1 MRTGRCDGP
10 SAHSVSMPVCRTPSP
25 PVRRGRPRVL
35 RELRDWAEE
44 LACRAGVDGWPA
56 GARRAASLLAVGLLA
71 FAVWRWGLAGDV
83 AGGPATER
91 AGGASPI
98 ASAGV
103 SGEASTAGR
112 PSAPETVTVHVVGAV
127 RRPGVYTLPSG
138 ARAADAVAAAGGV
151 LGNAD
156 QAAVNMARVVA
167 DGEQIAVPV
176 QGAAGAGGAGATGA
190 AAGPGARGVAGGKVD
205 LNTATVEQLD
215 TLPGIGPAT
224 AQKIV
229 ADRTENGPF
238 RSVEDLLRVPGIGAK
253 KLDALKDLVTAG

>member
-1 MRTGRCDGP
+1 
-10 SAHSVSMPVCRTPSP
+10 
-25 PVRRGRPRVL
+25 VL
-35 RELRDWAEE
+35 RELRDWVEE

-56 GARRAASLLAVGLLA
+56 GVRRAASLLALGLIAL
-71 FAVWRWGLAGDV
+71 AVWRWGLAGD
-83 AGGPATER
+83 AGGGATPAGV
-91 AGGASPI
+91 GGASQRPSAGLSKE
-98 ASAGV
+98 ASA
-103 SGEASTAGR
+103 SGR

-127 RRPGVYTLPSG
+127 RRPGVYALRSG
-138 ARAADAVAAAGGV
+138 SRAADAVAAAGGL

-156 QAAVNMARVVA
+156 QAAVNLARVVA

-176 QGAAGAGGAGATGA
+176 QGAVGAGGAGAGGAGGGA
-190 AAGPGARGVAGGKVD
+190 GGAGGRGVAGGKVD

-215 TLPGIGPAT
+215 TLPGVGPAT